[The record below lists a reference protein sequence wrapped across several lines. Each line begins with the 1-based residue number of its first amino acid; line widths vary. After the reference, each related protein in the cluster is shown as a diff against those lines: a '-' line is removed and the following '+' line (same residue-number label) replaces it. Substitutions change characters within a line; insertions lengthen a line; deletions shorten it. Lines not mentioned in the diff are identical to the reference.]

1 MDVPGRV
8 NNLYKEKLI
17 VEPTVEVTRVD
28 EEISQG
34 CKFARAS
41 GYGTLEF
48 CSMPSDDV
56 PVPPRLFQL
65 DENVNTARIVHKN
78 QGLGII
84 SRNADLFQIIL
95 GFLFLIILWRA
106 LRR

>member
-8 NNLYKEKLI
+8 NNLYKEKLTI
-17 VEPTVEVTRVD
+17 EPTVEVKRID
-28 EEISQG
+28 EEVSQG
-34 CKFARAS
+34 CKFARAA

-65 DENVNTARIVHKN
+65 DDSVNTARIVHKN
-78 QGLGII
+78 QGLGIV
-84 SRNADLFQIIL
+84 SRNAEFFQIVLLFITLFIL
-95 GFLFLIILWRA
+95 VRA

>member
-8 NNLYKEKLI
+8 NNLYKENLI
-17 VEPTVEVTRVD
+17 VEPTVEVTRID
-28 EEISQG
+28 EEVSQG
-34 CKFARAS
+34 CKFARAA
-41 GYGTLEF
+41 GYGTLEY

-65 DENVNTARIVHKN
+65 DDTVNTARIIHKN

-84 SRNADLFQIIL
+84 SRNAELFQIII
-95 GFLFLIILWRA
+95 GFLFLIILVRV
-106 LRR
+106 LKR